1 MGEVETRIA
10 VIETQLNTIEKTLE
24 EMKHDRKKE
33 MQDLIN
39 ALQVREEKGKEK
51 VSDRSYQAGFW
62 LLTVILGTIISL
74 ILAKVI

>member
-39 ALQVREEKGKEK
+39 VLQEKEK
-51 VSDRSYQAGFW
+51 IGSETKKNRLWQVLFW
-62 LLTVILGTIISL
+62 LMTFPLGTIIGL